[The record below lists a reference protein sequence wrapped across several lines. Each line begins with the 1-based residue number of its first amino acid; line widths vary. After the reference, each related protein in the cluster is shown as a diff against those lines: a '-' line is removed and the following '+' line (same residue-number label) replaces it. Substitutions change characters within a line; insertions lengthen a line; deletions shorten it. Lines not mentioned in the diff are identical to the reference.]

1 MASTIQVDNIKDIGG
16 NTIISSN
23 GSGTFTSNLPAVAPN
38 VSTATGTLPIANGGT
53 GATTLAAAGLTNTP
67 AFFVA
72 LTTNVSI
79 SDNTITKIPFA
90 TEVYDTDNAYDASTN
105 YRFTVPSGKAG
116 KYYFTMQGPIGI
128 KKDYQVTILLKKNG
142 SYLGTESLI
151 TNGYQPSADAN
162 VTTRY
167 TTTLDLAVSDYVE
180 MFVKTNNNGTTTAF
194 NHGDSY
200 TTFFA
205 GHKLIG

>member
-1 MASTIQVDNIKDIGG
+1 MSTLKVD
-16 NTIISSN
+16 TI
-23 GSGTFTSNLPAVAPN
+23 LKR
-38 VSTATGTLPIANGGT
+38 TGTGT
-53 GATTLAAAGLTNTP
+53 ITVGQSGDTISIPSGATLNSAGTNTLEGITNTP

-116 KYYFTMQGPIGI
+116 KYHFTMQGPIGI

-142 SYLGTESLI
+142 SYMGTESLI

-162 VTTRY
+162 ITTRY

-180 MFVKTNNNGTTTAF
+180 MYVKTNNNGTATAF

-200 TTFFA
+200 TTFFS
-205 GHKLIG
+205 GFKLL